1 MSATWISG
9 LEEGRMT
16 KIRAS
21 RLALVVIGFI
31 GGCLSLTAVPL
42 MNVPAPKIRFSPN
55 RYIAQRAAG
64 PIQIDGRLSE
74 DSWLKAGWTEVFGDI
89 EGSGK
94 PRPRFRTRVQM
105 LWDDQFL
112 YIGAYL
118 EEPNVWAT
126 LTERD
131 SIIFQD
137 NDFEAFIDPDGDT
150 HDYYEL
156 EMNALNT
163 VWDLL
168 LIRPYRDGGPAVHAW
183 DIRGLK
189 TAVDVNGT
197 LNDPSDRD
205 KAWTLEIALPFSVL
219 RECIPGKPERPA
231 AGDQWR
237 MNFSRVEYYLNV
249 ENGKYTKAKDPAS
262 GRELP
267 EDNWTWAPQ
276 GVINI
281 HYPEMW
287 GYVQFSDKKAG
298 SGGDKFVDRPEEKVK
313 WALRRIYYGERAQ
326 LDEKGAFADDLGSL
340 GLKNAKELKVKD
352 WLYPPLIQT
361 TKSLFEAVYI
371 NKADSSWHIRQ
382 DGLVWKEEPKKSE
395 KK

>member
-1 MSATWISG
+1 MMKTC
-9 LEEGRMT
+9 
-16 KIRAS
+16 AS
-21 RLALVVIGFI
+21 RLPLVVIGFI
-31 GGCLSLTAVPL
+31 LGSLSLSAVPL
-42 MNVPAPKIRFSPN
+42 SSVPVPKIPFSPQ
-55 RYIAQRAAG
+55 RYIVQRATG
-64 PIQIDGRLSE
+64 PIEIDGRLSE
-74 DSWLKAGWTEVFGDI
+74 DSWLKADWTEVFGDI
-89 EGSGK
+89 EGPAK
-94 PRPRFRTRVQM
+94 PRPRYRTRVQL

-118 EEPNVWAT
+118 EEPDVWAT

-137 NDFEAFIDPDGDT
+137 NDFEVFIDPDGDT

-163 VWDLL
+163 VWDLFL
-168 LIRPYRDGGPAVHAW
+168 VSPYRDGGPAVNAW
-183 DIRGLK
+183 DIKGLK
-189 TAVDVNGT
+189 TAVHVNGS

-205 KAWTLEIALPFSVL
+205 RAWTVEIAIPFSVL
-219 RECIPGKPERPA
+219 RECIPGKPERPT

-249 ENGKYTKAKDPAS
+249 ENGKYVKAKDPCS
-262 GRELP
+262 GQYLP
-267 EDNWTWAPQ
+267 EDNWTWSPQ

-313 WALRRIYYGERAQ
+313 WALRKIYYGERAQ

-340 GLKNAKELKVKD
+340 GLKNAKELKVKG
-352 WLYPPLIQT
+352 WLYPPLLQT
-361 TKSLFEAVYI
+361 TKSLFEAIYT
-371 NKADSSWHIRQ
+371 NKAGASWHIRQ
-382 DGLVWKEEPKKSE
+382 DGLVWNEEPKKPE